1 MLQTLILGDLHER
14 LMIISEVFVE
24 FIKGILW
31 LISFSVE
38 NLMEMQF
45 DFVFSSPGICVC
57 SEMLHPFS
65 EQLLLMAAGCHIAV
79 DLVTSGTLF
88 AAHSRRDRC

>member
-1 MLQTLILGDLHER
+1 MQTLILGDLHER

-24 FIKGILW
+24 FMKGILW
-31 LISFSVE
+31 LICFSVE
-38 NLMEMQF
+38 KLMEMQF
-45 DFVFSSPGICVC
+45 DFSSPGICVC

-79 DLVTSGTLF
+79 DLVASSTLF
-88 AAHSRRDRC
+88 EAHSRRDRC